1 MSFDGDL
8 YPSVASKVITS
19 KGDLV
24 RGDASGDRERY
35 GIGSAGQVLQV
46 ASSLPTWAT
55 INLADSVLTTQGDVL
70 YEGASALARLGQST
84 ANYTLAT
91 KGAGANPAWQASATS
106 VLTTTGDLLYASGAN
121 TLARLAGGT
130 SGDVLTAQGAGVAP
144 SYQTPSGGGAW
155 TERANVTLTGG
166 ASTIDSSTF
175 TTDNNIMFSA
185 FIKVVTTVGNI
196 EMQLNN
202 DTSANYCFR
211 GFTNGGTSFSSTGQN
226 DARIHDDSGTEL
238 EFYIQGFIYN
248 IAGSEKL
255 ILTQSCQNT
264 GAGTG
269 ATLTQCLITNKWV
282 NTSAQ
287 CNQIVVKPSENTIDT
302 GSNLTVWTAS

>member
-1 MSFDGDL
+1 MGYNGDL
-8 YPSVASKVITS
+8 YPTAGADVVMTTS
-19 KGDLV
+19 GDLV
-24 RGDASGDRERY
+24 KFTTERARLP
-35 GIGSAGQVLQV
+35 IGSTNQILQV
-46 ASSLPTWAT
+46 KSALPSWETVD
-55 INLADSVLTTQGDVL
+55 LADTVLTTAGDVL
-70 YEGASALARLGQST
+70 YENNTPELARLP
-84 ANYTLAT
+84 
-91 KGAGANPAWQASATS
+91 KGSDA
-106 VLTTTGDLLYASGAN
+106 
-121 TLARLAGGT
+121 
-130 SGDVLTAQGAGVAP
+130 DVLTLASGLPSWAAP
-144 SYQTPSGGGAW
+144 SGGGGAW
-155 TERANVTLTGG
+155 TERANVTLTGAG
-166 ASTIDSSTF
+166 ASIDSSTF

-226 DARIHDDSGTEL
+226 DARIHDDAGTEL

-264 GAGTG
+264 GAGTA

-287 CNQIVVKPSENTIDT
+287 CNQIVVKPANNTIDT